1 MDDAFSSSLESCD
14 KKKNSKRI
22 CQKSNKGKLVRRK
35 EYLAKFAT
43 AHEEQMNDA
52 KTDKN
57 YGSGIALK
65 AAKKSAKEK
74 LTATMRNPKG
84 TPKHLQRCAYYPHY
98 CNVLGHIT
106 AGNKV
111 CGANNKTPAE
121 RKALLAKIQ
130 QITIDEELVL
140 VQEDRKYIFS
150 YNF

>member
-1 MDDAFSSSLESCD
+1 MDDAFSSLLESRD
-14 KKKNSKRI
+14 RKKNSKRI
-22 CQKSNKGKLVRRK
+22 RQKSNKGKLVRRK

-52 KTDKN
+52 KTGKN
-57 YGSGIALK
+57 YGSSIALK

-98 CNVLGHIT
+98 CNVLGHTT

-111 CGANNKTPAE
+111 CGANGKTPTE

-140 VQEDRKYIFS
+140 VQEDRKYIC
-150 YNF
+150 